1 MFNYNVNKIMYDDK
15 DTFDNLAKQ
24 YIADLVVLYDR
35 NRFFLAL
42 GEEEIKECFD
52 DFENN
57 ETKENLKLDYH
68 ITNSIKLI
76 STLDDI
82 LIKIR
87 CFTLMTD
94 INENIDKVGRLY
106 NGEDKDSKGL
116 TQDSREYFEQ
126 NKNESSNKKD
136 FPNLPDKNNRYT
148 RDYRHKITHEGLSF
162 YQTSHIEI
170 DGLILGGPQEFM
182 ISQNKRKIAEIRG
195 LIKEDTDILDK
206 EQEQLDS
213 IIKKHLK
220 LNKITNG

>member
-1 MFNYNVNKIMYDDK
+1 MYDDK

>member
-1 MFNYNVNKIMYDDK
+1 MYDDK

-126 NKNESSNKKD
+126 NKNESRNKKD

>member
-1 MFNYNVNKIMYDDK
+1 MFNYNVNKTMYDDK
-15 DTFDNLAKQ
+15 NTFDNLAKE

-42 GEEEIKECFD
+42 AEEEIKECFD

-136 FPNLPDKNNRYT
+136 YPNLPDKNNRYT

-162 YQTSHIEI
+162 YQTSHIVI

-182 ISQNKRKIAEIRG
+182 ISQNKRKITEIRG

-220 LNKITNG
+220 LNKNY

>member
-1 MFNYNVNKIMYDDK
+1 MFNYNVNKTKYVDK
-15 DTFDNLAKQ
+15 SIFDHLAKQ

-42 GEEEIKECFD
+42 AEEKIKELFD
-52 DFENN
+52 NFENN
-57 ETKENLKLDYH
+57 EQKENLELDYH

-87 CFTLMTD
+87 CFTLMTE

-106 NGEDKDSKGL
+106 NGEDKNSKGL

-126 NKNESSNKKD
+126 NKNKSNNKKNY
-136 FPNLPDKNNRYT
+136 PNLPDKNNRYT

-170 DGLILGGPQEFM
+170 NGLILGGPQEFM
-182 ISQNKRKIAEIRG
+182 ISENKKKITEIRD
-195 LIKEDTDILDK
+195 LIKKDTYILDK
-206 EQEQLDS
+206 EQEQLDN
-213 IIKKHLK
+213 IIKKYLK
-220 LNKITNG
+220 VNKITNS

>member
-1 MFNYNVNKIMYDDK
+1 MFNYNVNKTMYDDK

-42 GEEEIKECFD
+42 AEEEIKEYFD

-57 ETKENLKLDYH
+57 EAKENLKLDYH

-94 INENIDKVGRLY
+94 INENTDKIGRLY
-106 NGEDKDSKGL
+106 NSEDKDSKGL

-126 NKNESSNKKD
+126 NKKERSHKKD
-136 FPNLPDKNNRYT
+136 RPNLPDKHNRYT

-170 DGLILGGPQEFM
+170 DGLILGGSQEFM
-182 ISQNKRKIAEIRG
+182 ISQNKRKITEIRR
-195 LIKEDTDILDK
+195 LIKEDTDIIDK

>member
-52 DFENN
+52 NFENN

-220 LNKITNG
+220 LNKITNC

>member
-1 MFNYNVNKIMYDDK
+1 MFNYNVNKTMYDDK

-42 GEEEIKECFD
+42 AEEEIKEYFD

-57 ETKENLKLDYH
+57 EAKENLKLDYH

-94 INENIDKVGRLY
+94 INENTDKVGRLY
-106 NGEDKDSKGL
+106 NSEDKDSKGL

-136 FPNLPDKNNRYT
+136 YPNLPDKHNRYT

-170 DGLILGGPQEFM
+170 DGLILGGSQEFM
-182 ISQNKRKIAEIRG
+182 ISQNKRKITEIRR
-195 LIKEDTDILDK
+195 LIKEDTDIIDK

>member
-126 NKNESSNKKD
+126 NKNESRNKKD